1 MIDSITINNTEY
13 QVRLP
18 AIISSSADS
27 LITSEYLYEL
37 FENKILKEFIE
48 QGVCQKK
55 RNDQY
60 RFIKCRQKI
69 DLGERYS
76 IKNNQINMELPSNRF
91 ISVNR
96 YFDIIDNID
105 QEIYNIHNLIGI
117 VLGPQFLSQFN
128 YTVFDYE
135 KKQIEFYSDR
145 FNLTSFQNNNCDLI
159 IKLTLSESVIGILNI
174 IILIYSNIKLREE

>member
-1 MIDSITINNTEY
+1 
-13 QVRLP
+13 
-18 AIISSSADS
+18 
-27 LITSEYLYEL
+27 
-37 FENKILKEFIE
+37 
-48 QGVCQKK
+48 
-55 RNDQY
+55 
-60 RFIKCRQKI
+60 
-69 DLGERYS
+69 
-76 IKNNQINMELPSNRF
+76 MELPSNRF

-96 YFDIIDNID
+96 YFDIIDNIA
-105 QEIYNIHNLIGI
+105 QEIHNIHNLTGI

-145 FNLTSFQNNNCDLI
+145 FNLTFFQNNNCDLI